1 MHVQSSCYAHKTDC
15 FLTLLSSSSLKVLRR
30 RRWWWWRW
38 RWHRR
43 DDNGDDGD
51 KTFSRPLQIIL
62 KHCGARKEANTEPTN
77 ESPLTAFSLLLSPTR
92 QASTARSPQRDNSEA
107 PVNLVLPQDLPIDLR
122 VKIVVCL
129 IYLRQLDLV
138 KVMVARAWVRVILA
152 GKRGSLCHPTT
163 SFRMSRMS

>member
-1 MHVQSSCYAHKTDC
+1 MQGAFVTNTFKYTCNDDDYDDDEAEVDD
-15 FLTLLSSSSLKVLRR
+15 
-30 RRWWWWRW
+30 
-38 RWHRR
+38 

-51 KTFSRPLQIIL
+51 KTFSLPLQIIL
-62 KHCGARKEANTEPTN
+62 KHCGAKKETNTEPTN

-92 QASTARSPQRDNSEA
+92 QSNTARSPQKDNSEA

-138 KVMVARAWVRVILA
+138 KVMVA
-152 GKRGSLCHPTT
+152 
-163 SFRMSRMS
+163 

>member
-1 MHVQSSCYAHKTDC
+1 MQGAFVTNTFKYTCNDDDNDDDDTKLDD
-15 FLTLLSSSSLKVLRR
+15 
-30 RRWWWWRW
+30 
-38 RWHRR
+38 

-51 KTFSRPLQIIL
+51 KTFSLPLQIIL
-62 KHCGARKEANTEPTN
+62 KHCGAKKETNTEPTN

-92 QASTARSPQRDNSEA
+92 QASTAGSPQRDNSEA

-138 KVMVARAWVRVILA
+138 KVMVA
-152 GKRGSLCHPTT
+152 
-163 SFRMSRMS
+163 

>member
-1 MHVQSSCYAHKTDC
+1 MQGAFVTNTFKYTCNDDDDDDDEAEVDD
-15 FLTLLSSSSLKVLRR
+15 
-30 RRWWWWRW
+30 
-38 RWHRR
+38 

-51 KTFSRPLQIIL
+51 KTFSLPLQIIL
-62 KHCGARKEANTEPTN
+62 KHCGAKKETNTEPTN

-92 QASTARSPQRDNSEA
+92 QASTAGSPQRDNSEA

-138 KVMVARAWVRVILA
+138 KVMVA
-152 GKRGSLCHPTT
+152 
-163 SFRMSRMS
+163 